1 MLKYE
6 NIVLGDLFTNCYI
19 VSDEKTKETI
29 VIDPADDGVGISD
42 ILEQKQ
48 LKLVGILATHGHF
61 DHLLGALDLKLIYQV
76 PFYCSSLD
84 QFLLDRQKETAKHF
98 LGRNIKVPNFRKIDV
113 DLDVTKEIFLGEEK
127 LEVIKTPGHTPGSV
141 CFYNQ
146 KNDWLFSGDTLFAEC
161 VGSTEHN
168 YSSRKDL
175 EKSLEIIAKLPED
188 TEILSGHGDRICLR
202 LVTDHPLGY

>member
-146 KNDWLFSGDTLFAEC
+146 KNDWLFSGDTLFAEG

-175 EKSLEIIAKLPED
+175 ETRLEILATFWSWRQNLF
-188 TEILSGHGDRICLR
+188 TA
-202 LVTDHPLGY
+202 GY

>member
-61 DHLLGALDLKLIYQV
+61 DHLLFIFGSIFVGQT
-76 PFYCSSLD
+76 
-84 QFLLDRQKETAKHF
+84 E
-98 LGRNIKVPNFRKIDV
+98 RNR
-113 DLDVTKEIFLGEEK
+113 
-127 LEVIKTPGHTPGSV
+127 
-141 CFYNQ
+141 
-146 KNDWLFSGDTLFAEC
+146 
-161 VGSTEHN
+161 
-168 YSSRKDL
+168 
-175 EKSLEIIAKLPED
+175 
-188 TEILSGHGDRICLR
+188 
-202 LVTDHPLGY
+202 